1 MLRCITNIDMRS
13 YITTSH
19 QNYYIL
25 KRRAT
30 VWASRMLTTIPSN
43 QATVGWH
50 WLYIMKQSNKFTGW
64 QHCTWLRKHLDHD
77 LTILGPRLESKCCN
91 YSQVPQN
98 TCARMT
104 FFQYHIFHSPKYE
117 QRSKVMRCSGTS
129 TLVLPSLGHKGS
141 TPICNLPTSG
151 RKSVWNW
158 PTLLV
163 REVPIVTFTG
173 L

>member
-1 MLRCITNIDMRS
+1 MLRCITNIDMRI
-13 YITTSH
+13 YITTSQ

-50 WLYIMKQSNKFTGW
+50 WLYFMKQSNKFTGW
-64 QHCTWLRKHLDHD
+64 QHCTWLHKHLNHD

-104 FFQYHIFHSPKYE
+104 FSNNTYFTVRNMSKG
-117 QRSKVMRCSGTS
+117 QRSWDAQ
-129 TLVLPSLGHKGS
+129 VLPSLGHKGS

-151 RKSVWNW
+151 RKSIWNCYQHS
-158 PTLLV
+158 LCV
-163 REVPIVTFTG
+163 KYQ
-173 L
+173 